1 MRKTK
6 PRAKPE
12 TMEET
17 LRRAIAESG
26 LSFYRLN
33 LETRVSRQS
42 LMKFASGEQTLRLD
56 HADALA
62 AFFELELRPKA
73 K

>member
-73 K
+73 E